1 MLGFL
6 YASANRDEKQYK
18 QADKFDITRSPKRHL
33 AFGGG
38 THHCLGN
45 HLARLN
51 MSIIFNTLLQRFPG
65 LKLGVEVDELEYRR
79 GCSSRGLLRLPMA
92 I

>member
-6 YASANRDEKQYK
+6 YASANRDENQF
-18 QADKFDITRSPKRHL
+18 QEADKFDIRRSPKRHL

-51 MSIIFNTLLQRFPG
+51 MSIIFNTLLQRFPD
-65 LKLGVEVDELEYRR
+65 LKLGVDVHELEYRA
-79 GCSSRGLLRLPMA
+79 GCSSRGLLGLPMEM
-92 I
+92 

>member
-1 MLGFL
+1 MGHTRDVVDRGHT
-6 YASANRDEKQYK
+6 ADEKQFDG
-18 QADKFDITRSPKRHL
+18 ADNFDIRRSPKRHL

-51 MSIIFNTLLQRFPG
+51 MSIIFNSLLQRFPD
-65 LKLGVEVDELEYRR
+65 LKLGTDVNELE
-79 GCSSRGLLRLPMA
+79 
-92 I
+92 

>member
-1 MLGFL
+1 MTYKGREFKKGTMLGFL
-6 YASANRDEKQYK
+6 YASANRDENQF
-18 QADKFDITRSPKRHL
+18 QEADKFDIRRSPKRHL

-51 MSIIFNTLLQRFPG
+51 MSIIFNF
-65 LKLGVEVDELEYRR
+65 K
-79 GCSSRGLLRLPMA
+79 
-92 I
+92 